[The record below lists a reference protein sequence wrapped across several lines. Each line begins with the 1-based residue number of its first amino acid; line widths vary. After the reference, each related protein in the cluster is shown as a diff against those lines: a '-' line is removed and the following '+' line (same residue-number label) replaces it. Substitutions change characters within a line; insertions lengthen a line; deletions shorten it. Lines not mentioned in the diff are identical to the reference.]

1 MYKQEVNM
9 TQIAYSGSFWT
20 QFHVS
25 RDLFT
30 DLTQGRPRFE
40 FSYRG
45 NLQQPVEFQIVRT
58 EK

>member
-1 MYKQEVNM
+1 M

-20 QFHVS
+20 QFRAL

-30 DLTQGRPRFE
+30 DLTA
-40 FSYRG
+40 G
-45 NLQQPVEFQIVRT
+45 NLQQPVELKIVCT